1 MAASIG
7 IAELCRILV
16 FLPKLAGPQK
26 KLMKRISILVFI
38 ILLASCKPA
47 QETDTFKFDKIMF
60 HTSACFGTCP
70 SYHMEVRKDRTVL
83 LQGDSLRFKRMPNI
97 DNSRVGNFTGTVN
110 ETLYNKMLKDLRE
123 IGLDTVK
130 FGGPDCCDGA
140 MKTIIVYYN
149 GKRKYLRAMFP
160 PNHANELIGTMHRI
174 YSEGHF
180 ERTDQ
185 NIKVEYDSIPK

>member
-1 MAASIG
+1 MKTFAS
-7 IAELCRILV
+7 LL
-16 FLPKLAGPQK
+16 
-26 KLMKRISILVFI
+26 FI

-47 QETDTFKFDKIMF
+47 QETDAFKFEKIMF

-70 SYHMEVRKDRTVL
+70 SYHMEVRNDRTVL
-83 LQGDSLRFKRMPNI
+83 LKGDSLRFKRMPNI
-97 DNSRVGNFTGTVN
+97 DNSRAGNFTGTVN
-110 ETLYNKMLKDLRE
+110 ETLYNKMVKDLRE

-160 PNHANELIGTMHRI
+160 PSHANELIGTMHKI
-174 YSEGHF
+174 YAEGDF
-180 ERTDQ
+180 KPTTQE
-185 NIKVEYDSIPK
+185 IKVEFDSIAK